1 MSLFETVADLMS
13 ELTDNQIRILLPQL
27 RRFALW
33 LSRNPANADD
43 MVQSCLEKALGW
55 RGALNNEESLRNW
68 LFSILY
74 HQFLDGERRRRRYQ
88 RILSLFTG
96 EEEQYGSSAEQLA
109 ITDATLAGFAMLPA
123 EQRAILLLVSIEGLS
138 YKEVAE
144 TMNIP
149 LGTVMSRLSRAR
161 QHLHALAEGNDSPSS
176 RSTSRLRRLK

>member
-1 MSLFETVADLMS
+1 MS
-13 ELTDNQIRILLPQL
+13 ELTDNQIRIVLPQL

-33 LSRNPANADD
+33 LCRNSANADD
-43 MVQSCLEKALGW
+43 MVQACLEKALSW
-55 RGALNNEESLRNW
+55 RGELNNDENRRNW

-74 HQFLDGERRRRRYQ
+74 HQFIDGERRRRRYQ

-96 EEEQYGSSAEQLA
+96 EEEYGSSAESLA
-109 ITDATLAGFAMLPA
+109 ITDATLAGFAMLPT

-161 QHLHALAEGNDSPSS
+161 QHLHALAEGNDTPSP
-176 RSTSRLRRLK
+176 RLTSRLRRLK